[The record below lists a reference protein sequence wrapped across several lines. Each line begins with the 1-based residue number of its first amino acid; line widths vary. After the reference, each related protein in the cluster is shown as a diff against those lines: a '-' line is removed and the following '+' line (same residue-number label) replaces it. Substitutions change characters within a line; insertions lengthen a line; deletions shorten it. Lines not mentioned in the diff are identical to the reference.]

1 MKFLNR
7 SVFFYALVFLGI
19 SWLVDGKISQAKRE
33 KYLLGIFFNGDLKNY
48 YDGILYFDSMINH
61 FPNRA
66 EYYEG
71 LGRCY
76 LNLKKYD
83 QALSAYQKADFL
95 IDLLS
100 TQQKEKVNQS
110 GSEDIKTILRMIEER
125 LDKTQTI
132 KGGT

>member
-7 SVFFYALVFLGI
+7 SVFFYALVFLAVI
-19 SWLVDGKISQAKRE
+19 WLADGKISQAKRE
-33 KYLLGIFFNGDLKNY
+33 KYLLGIFANGGLKNY
-48 YDGILYFDSMINH
+48 YDGIFYFDSMINH

-95 IDLLS
+95 KPGD
-100 TQQKEKVNQS
+100 
-110 GSEDIKTILRMIEER
+110 EDIKTILRMIEAR
-125 LDKTQTI
+125 LDKTQ
-132 KGGT
+132 

>member
-1 MKFLNR
+1 MNR
-7 SVFFYALVFLGI
+7 SVFFYALVLWGI
-19 SWLVDGKISQAKRE
+19 ICLVDGKISQAKRE
-33 KYLLGIFFNGDLKNY
+33 KYLLGIFFNGELKNY

-61 FPNRA
+61 FPDRA

-83 QALSAYQKADFL
+83 RALSAYQKADFL

-100 TQQKEKVNQS
+100 TKQKEKVNQS
-110 GSEDIKTILRMIEER
+110 GDEDLKTILRVLEGR
-125 LDKTQTI
+125 LDKTQ
-132 KGGT
+132 